1 MICEGCI
8 EGADESR
15 NDFDEGQVYYLA
27 HPDNCGCPCQ
37 HRQPQQWEKQFSTP
51 QPKDSDV

>member
-1 MICEGCI
+1 MICKECI

-15 NDFDEGQVYYLA
+15 KDFDSGVVYFLA

-37 HRQPQQWEKQFSTP
+37 HMQPEQWEEQFSTE
-51 QPKDSDV
+51 QPNA